1 MVLEQLPRPSELRD
15 PATYWRGATLAR
27 RMRREGYSMVG
38 ARRARALL
46 RLATAVER
54 DGVPGV
60 IIDCGVWNGG
70 STILMSV
77 AAPSR
82 TVWAFDSFE
91 GMPEAGEHDPA
102 IAHELTGRI
111 RGSEGKLREGVA
123 RFSSPQRLRVAKGW
137 FENTF
142 PGT

>member
-15 PATYWRGATLAR
+15 PSTYWRGATLAR

-46 RLATAVER
+46 RLATQVER
-54 DGVPGV
+54 EGIPGAIV
-60 IIDCGVWNGG
+60 DCGVWNGG

-77 AAPSR
+77 AAPKR

-91 GMPEAGEHDPA
+91 GMPEAGEHDPEL
-102 IAHELTGRI
+102 AHQLTGGGC
-111 RGSEGKLREGVA
+111 GSEGKLRTGLEQVSGPGRPRNA
-123 RFSSPQRLRVAKGW
+123 RGW
-137 FENTF
+137 V
-142 PGT
+142 G